1 MNIRRDVMDLSL
13 PIIAEQ
19 AFVMVMG
26 VVNAIMAGHLG
37 KEAVSAI
44 GMVDSINNIFIAFF
58 SALAIGVTVV
68 IAQYIGKRNYQK
80 GNEAALHGMV
90 SSLAI
95 SLVITVIIYIFRAGL
110 IKLLF
115 GNAEQSVIDNSI
127 MYLNITLMTYPLIA
141 ATSIA
146 SGILRGAGD
155 TRTPMKVSII
165 MNILNVILS
174 YSLIYGISLG
184 NAHFTFGI
192 PALGIKGAALGIAAA
207 RAIGAV
213 LILYTLVSGSKA
225 VKLSIEKDMKV
236 NFELLRSIYS
246 VGLPASVES
255 LLFNVGRLI
264 TQVFI
269 VGLGT
274 ASIAGNYVAGSAF
287 GLINIPGN
295 SLSLAATTMVGQ
307 KMGRGDSNGA
317 KKDMIYLVKLT
328 SVSLLIICSAV
339 FPLAKVLS
347 ALYTSD
353 TEVIGISADLIR
365 SLLFAMPLFWALSFV
380 LPAGLKGAGDGK
392 YTMVSAIFSMW
403 VFRIGVGYILCIPA
417 GLGVLGVWIGMYVDW
432 VVRSLLFSVR
442 VKKGKW
448 RNNVVIR
455 S

>member
-1 MNIRRDVMDLSL
+1 MRIRKDVLDLSL

-19 AFVMVMG
+19 TFIMVMG

-68 IAQYIGKRNYQK
+68 IAQYAGKRNYQK
-80 GNEAALHGMV
+80 ANDAALHGMI
-90 SSLAI
+90 SSILISLAI
-95 SLVITVIIYIFRAGL
+95 TLLIYIFRAGL
-110 IKLLF
+110 IRLLF
-115 GNAEQSVIDNSI
+115 GNAEQSVLDNSI
-127 MYLNITLMTYPLIA
+127 MYLNITLLTYPLIS

-165 MNILNVILS
+165 MNILNVLLS
-174 YSLIYGISLG
+174 YSLIYGLKIS
-184 NAHFTFGI
+184 NSHFNLGI
-192 PALGIKGAALGIAAA
+192 PALGVKGAALGIAAA
-207 RAIGAV
+207 RAAGALLV
-213 LILYTLVSGSKA
+213 LYILISGSKA

-255 LLFNVGRLI
+255 LLFNFGRLI

-274 ASIAGNYVAGSAF
+274 ASIAGNYVASSAF

-307 KMGRGDSNGA
+307 RMGQGDSDGA
-317 KKDMIYLVKLT
+317 REDMLYLVKLT
-328 SVSLLIICSAV
+328 SISLLAICAAA
-339 FPLAKVLS
+339 FPTAKVLS

-353 TEVIGISADLIR
+353 TEVINISADLIR
-365 SLLFAMPLFWALSFV
+365 SMIFAMPFFWALSFI

-392 YTMVSAIFSMW
+392 YTMVAAIFSMW
-403 VFRIGVGYILCIPA
+403 VFRIGAGYILCIPA
-417 GLGVLGVWIGMYVDW
+417 GFGVLGVWIGMYVDW
-432 VVRSLLFSVR
+432 VVRSILFFVR
-442 VKKGKW
+442 LKKGKW

>member
-1 MNIRRDVMDLSL
+1 MRIRKDVLDLSL

-68 IAQYIGKRNYQK
+68 IAQYTAKRNYQMA
-80 GNEAALHGMV
+80 NDAALHGMI
-90 SSLAI
+90 SSILISIAI
-95 SLVITVIIYIFRAGL
+95 TLLIYIFRAGL
-110 IKLLF
+110 IRLLF
-115 GNAEQSVIDNSI
+115 GNAEQSVLDNSL
-127 MYLNITLMTYPLIA
+127 MYLNITLLTYPLIA

-155 TRTPMKVSII
+155 TKTPMKVSII
-165 MNILNVILS
+165 MNILNVLLS
-174 YSLIYGISLG
+174 YSLIYGLKISNSHL
-184 NAHFTFGI
+184 NLEI
-192 PALGIKGAALGIAAA
+192 PALGVKGAALGIAGA
-207 RAIGAV
+207 RAAGAL
-213 LILYTLVSGSKA
+213 LILYTLISGSKA
-225 VKLSIEKDMKV
+225 VKLSIEKDMKI

-255 LLFNVGRLI
+255 LLFNFGRLI

-274 ASIAGNYVAGSAF
+274 ASIAGNYVANSAF

-295 SLSLAATTMVGQ
+295 SLSLAATTMVGHR
-307 KMGRGDSNGA
+307 MGRGDSDGA
-317 KKDMIYLVKLT
+317 KEDMLYLVKLT
-328 SVSLLIICSAV
+328 SISLLAICAAA
-339 FPLAKVLS
+339 FPTAKVLS

-353 TEVIGISADLIR
+353 AEVINISAGLIR
-365 SLLFAMPLFWALSFV
+365 SMIFAMPFFWALSFI

-403 VFRIGVGYILCIPA
+403 VFRIGAGYILCIPA
-417 GLGVLGVWIGMYVDW
+417 GFGVLGVWIGMYIDW
-432 VVRSLLFSVR
+432 VVRSILFFVR
-442 VKKGKW
+442 LKKGKW